1 MDKSAMFLNYGQ
13 SPLTKS
19 RYWKYAT
26 KDIHPYGEN
35 AIVAIMCY
43 TGFNVE
49 DAIIL
54 NKGSLE
60 RGMFSTTKY
69 EMYESF
75 EEIESIEGVEIK
87 TKFLDVERHNVI
99 RKKPGYDYSELNE
112 HGLIRENTILDDK
125 KVIIGK
131 VNTNLNTLIDFQ
143 NKKLFNAKN
152 GQRGAGKNKFGAAG
166 DDLIIE
172 IPLGTVIY
180 DDLTD
185 EELIDC
191 NEKSGE
197 YLIAKGGDGGL
208 GNAKF
213 KSSTNQAP
221 RKCTPGFEGER
232 RSVRLE
238 LKSLADVGLVGFPNA
253 GKSTFLNKV
262 SSAKPKIGDYPFTTL
277 RPHLGTIKGAES
289 SYVIADI
296 PGLIEGA
303 SDGAGLGI
311 KFLKHIS
318 RTGLL
323 LIFVD
328 LFPSED
334 LDPVKQINLL
344 TNELDSFKDN
354 LTQKVSWI
362 ICNKID
368 LIQEDEIAMIRKEIE
383 TKLKRPS
390 KDIFFISAATG
401 EGTKELLKSLETEVI
416 GNKKDLA

>member
-1 MDKSAMFLNYGQ
+1 MNFIDEAYL
-13 SPLTKS
+13 
-19 RYWKYAT
+19 
-26 KDIHPYGEN
+26 
-35 AIVAIMCY
+35 
-43 TGFNVE
+43 
-49 DAIIL
+49 
-54 NKGSLE
+54 
-60 RGMFSTTKY
+60 
-69 EMYESF
+69 
-75 EEIESIEGVEIK
+75 EIK
-87 TKFLDVERHNVI
+87 AGDGGSGASSFR
-99 RKKPGYDYSELNE
+99 
-112 HGLIRENTILDDK
+112 REKYIPFGGPDGGDGGK
-125 KVIIGK
+125 GGDIYFK

-166 DDLIIE
+166 EDLIITV
-172 IPLGTVIY
+172 PLGTVIY
-180 DDLTD
+180 DDFTD

-191 NEKSGE
+191 NEKSGK

-213 KSSTNQAP
+213 KSSTNRAP
-221 RKCTPGFEGER
+221 RKCTPGFEGEK
-232 RSVRLE
+232 RSIRLE

-277 RPHLGTIKGAES
+277 RPHLGTIKGQES

-303 SDGAGLGI
+303 SNGAGLGI

-328 LFPSED
+328 LYPSED
-334 LDPVKQINLL
+334 LNPVRQITLL
-344 TNELDSFKDN
+344 KNELDSFKDD

-368 LIQEDEIAMIRKEIE
+368 LIQEDEIKLIEKEIS
-383 TKLKRPS
+383 TKLNIPT

-401 EGTKELLKSLETEVI
+401 KGTNELLKSLETEVLYI
-416 GNKKDLA
+416 KSDLT

>member
-1 MDKSAMFLNYGQ
+1 MNFIDEAYL
-13 SPLTKS
+13 
-19 RYWKYAT
+19 
-26 KDIHPYGEN
+26 
-35 AIVAIMCY
+35 
-43 TGFNVE
+43 
-49 DAIIL
+49 
-54 NKGSLE
+54 
-60 RGMFSTTKY
+60 
-69 EMYESF
+69 
-75 EEIESIEGVEIK
+75 EIK
-87 TKFLDVERHNVI
+87 AGDGGSGASSFR
-99 RKKPGYDYSELNE
+99 
-112 HGLIRENTILDDK
+112 REKYIPFGGPDGGDGGK
-125 KVIIGK
+125 GGDIYFK

-143 NKKLFNAKN
+143 NKKLFNARN

-166 DDLIIE
+166 EDLIITV
-172 IPLGTVIY
+172 PLGTVIY

-191 NEKSGE
+191 NEKSGR

-221 RKCTPGFEGER
+221 RKCTPGFEGEK
-232 RSVRLE
+232 RSIRLE

-277 RPHLGTIKGAES
+277 RPHLGTIKGHES

-323 LIFVD
+323 LIFID
-328 LFPSED
+328 LYSSED
-334 LDPVKQINLL
+334 LDPVKQITLL
-344 TNELDSFKDN
+344 KKELDSFKDN

-368 LIQEDEIAMIRKEIE
+368 LIQEDDIELIEKEIN
-383 TKLKRPS
+383 TKLNIPT

-401 EGTKELLKSLETEVI
+401 KGTNKLLKSLETEVLY
-416 GNKKDLA
+416 NKSD

>member
-1 MDKSAMFLNYGQ
+1 MNFIDEAYL
-13 SPLTKS
+13 
-19 RYWKYAT
+19 
-26 KDIHPYGEN
+26 
-35 AIVAIMCY
+35 
-43 TGFNVE
+43 
-49 DAIIL
+49 
-54 NKGSLE
+54 
-60 RGMFSTTKY
+60 
-69 EMYESF
+69 
-75 EEIESIEGVEIK
+75 EIK
-87 TKFLDVERHNVI
+87 AGDGGSGASSFR
-99 RKKPGYDYSELNE
+99 
-112 HGLIRENTILDDK
+112 REKYIPFGGPDGGDGGK
-125 KVIIGK
+125 GGDIYFK

-166 DDLIIE
+166 EDLIIMV
-172 IPLGTVIY
+172 PLGTVIY

-191 NEKSGE
+191 NEKSSK

-221 RKCTPGFEGER
+221 RKCTPGFEGEK
-232 RSVRLE
+232 RSIRLE

-277 RPHLGTIKGAES
+277 RPHLGTIKGHES

-328 LFPSED
+328 LYSSED
-334 LDPVKQINLL
+334 LDPVKQITLL
-344 TNELDSFKDN
+344 KKELDSFKDN

-368 LIQEDEIAMIRKEIE
+368 LIQEDEIELIEKEIN
-383 TKLKRPS
+383 TKLNIPT

-401 EGTKELLKSLETEVI
+401 KGTNKLLKSLETEVLY
-416 GNKKDLA
+416 NKSDLT